1 MAERGIKRNDR
12 TVFRRLEAG
21 AGGVLL
27 HLDTGEYRRLNE
39 TGALIWGL
47 LEEAPT
53 HAQLMAGLRRVVEE
67 PPTHLQ
73 REVDTF
79 LDSLEARGLIERLDR

>member
-1 MAERGIKRNDR
+1 
-12 TVFRRLEAG
+12 
-21 AGGVLL
+21 
-27 HLDTGEYRRLNE
+27 
-39 TGALIWGL
+39 
-47 LEEAPT
+47 
-53 HAQLMAGLRRVVEE
+53 MAGLRRVVEE